1 PSASDPSA
9 SDPSASDPRS
19 AIPADTGI
27 APVVD
32 SLLDL
37 FAAADGG
44 LPEICIQ
51 GLQGGEVTAL
61 YGVLRGAARFLV
73 GKPVYRDRR
82 DRLDKPLDGEAN
94 PASLVVSGEAEPF
107 HFLTR
112 GIRVEGVDLPDLGVF
127 VLPNAVALDY
137 ERGPWWGRAQVTA
150 LFSLL
155 RGLFAR
161 AARPRVAYDADT
173 GRDEGERFARALVTV
188 CGLSAGDG
196 G

>member
-1 PSASDPSA
+1 MTGPLTDPPASG
-9 SDPSASDPRS
+9 PRLP
-19 AIPADTGI
+19 IPADSVV

-37 FAAADGG
+37 FATADGG
-44 LPEICIQ
+44 LPEICIL
-51 GLQGGEVTAL
+51 GLQGEEVAAL
-61 YGVLRGAARFLV
+61 YAMLRGVARFLV

-94 PASLVVSGEAEPF
+94 PALLVVSGEAEPF

-112 GIRVEGVDLPDLGVF
+112 GIRVEGVELPDLGVF

-161 AARPRVAYDADT
+161 AVRPRVAYDADT
-173 GRDEGERFARALVTV
+173 GRDEGKRFARALVTV
-188 CGLSAGDG
+188 CGLSDREEG
-196 G
+196 